1 LFHVSTQSER
11 RSGVIVDGC
20 FRQIDWLQAKQ
31 MQKELIKRG
40 HSKCSLYTTEK
51 NFELLNKLVN
61 EEFLRSEYCDID
73 YEDDR
78 GLIILSC
85 T

>member
-1 LFHVSTQSER
+1 
-11 RSGVIVDGC
+11 
-20 FRQIDWLQAKQ
+20 